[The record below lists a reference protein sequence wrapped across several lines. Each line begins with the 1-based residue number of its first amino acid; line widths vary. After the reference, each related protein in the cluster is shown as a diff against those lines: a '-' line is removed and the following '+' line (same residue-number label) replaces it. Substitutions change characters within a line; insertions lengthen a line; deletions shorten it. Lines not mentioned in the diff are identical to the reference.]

1 MNAEEQKLLVKA
13 PALVSVLAA
22 TKHHKIN
29 EVQKAHA
36 IKLAH
41 LHTFSADPDLRSY
54 YDKVDKHFIEN
65 FESIAR
71 QYAPFDDAQLEALKK
86 EIDKVNQVIL
96 SLDSDLSAKLHKS
109 LSEYT
114 EHVKYAEHS
123 VLEHF
128 VFPVPIKGLTE

>member
-1 MNAEEQKLLVKA
+1 MNPEQQQLLVKA

-22 TKHHKIN
+22 AKHHKIN
-29 EVQKAHA
+29 DAQKAHA
-36 IKLAH
+36 VKLAH
-41 LHTFSADPDLRSY
+41 LNTFTTDTDLKSY
-54 YDKVDKHFIEN
+54 YEKVDKHFVEN
-65 FESIAR
+65 FESIAQ

-86 EIDKVNQVIL
+86 EIDEVNQGIATL
-96 SLDSDLSAKLHKS
+96 ESELSAKLHKS

-114 EHVKYAEHS
+114 EHVKYSEHS